1 MTRRQEA
8 TEARW
13 HQGLAQLRAYA
24 EIHGAA
30 TPHTRLVVQG
40 FQLGRWAAKQR
51 ERYWAQSLPPELVA
65 ALTSVPGWEWGRTNT
80 DRWAEGLGHLHSYL
94 REHGTTAVDTLTI
107 HEGFDLG
114 GWVGRRRSNYHHG
127 TLSAARVA
135 ALQALPGWVWTLT
148 EDQWPQGLK
157 SLRAYVGKHGTARVP
172 LDAVHRR
179 YPVGRWVSARRAQY
193 KRGTLTPAKISTLQ
207 AFPGWVWDVKQ
218 SRWEQGLRLLVAY
231 AQRTGLPNPDSFYV
245 EDSAEGFTLGAW
257 AMSRRKEYRLG
268 VLSPTR
274 VTALEAISGWEWNPH
289 DAAWHRMFELIQ
301 REAHQ
306 RGSVAPIGQRAIIGG
321 VNVGY
326 WVMAQRSKHRQH
338 RLAPDRAA
346 ALESLPGWAWT
357 PRASP

>member
-1 MTRRQEA
+1 
-8 TEARW
+8 
-13 HQGLAQLRAYA
+13 
-24 EIHGAA
+24 
-30 TPHTRLVVQG
+30 
-40 FQLGRWAAKQR
+40 
-51 ERYWAQSLPPELVA
+51 
-65 ALTSVPGWEWGRTNT
+65 
-80 DRWAEGLGHLHSYL
+80 
-94 REHGTTAVDTLTI
+94 VDTLTI

-114 GWVGRRRSNYHHG
+114 GGWDGG
-127 TLSAARVA
+127 AATTTTAPCR
-135 ALQALPGWVWTLT
+135 LPGSPPCRPSRGGCGPLT

-157 SLRAYVGKHGTARVP
+157 ALRAYVGKHGTARVP
-172 LDAVHRR
+172 LGAMHRR

-245 EDSAEGFTLGAW
+245 EDREDGFTLGAW

-268 VLSPTR
+268 VLSPIR
-274 VTALEAISGWEWNPH
+274 VSALEAIPGWEWNPY
-289 DAAWHRMFELIQ
+289 DAAWHRMFDVVE

-306 RGSVAPIGQRAIIGG
+306 RGSIAPIGQRDVIDG

-338 RLAPDRAA
+338 RLAPDRAT
-346 ALESLPGWAWT
+346 ALETLPGWAWA

>member
-13 HQGLAQLRAYA
+13 HRGLAQLRAYA

-51 ERYWAQSLPPELVA
+51 ERYWAQSLPPEQVA
-65 ALTSVPGWEWGRTNT
+65 ALISVPGWEWGRTNT

-148 EDQWPQGLK
+148 EDPWPQGLK
-157 SLRAYVGKHGTARVP
+157 ALRAYVGKHGTARVP
-172 LDAVHRR
+172 LDAMHCRH
-179 YPVGRWVSARRAQY
+179 PLGRWVSARRAQY
-193 KRGTLTPAKISTLQ
+193 KRAPSPPRRSPPCRRSPAGCGTSNEAGGSKACGCLPPTRSVPGCRTRTPSTSRT
-207 AFPGWVWDVKQ
+207 GKTG
-218 SRWEQGLRLLVAY
+218 SRWG
-231 AQRTGLPNPDSFYV
+231 
-245 EDSAEGFTLGAW
+245 
-257 AMSRRKEYRLG
+257 
-268 VLSPTR
+268 
-274 VTALEAISGWEWNPH
+274 
-289 DAAWHRMFELIQ
+289 
-301 REAHQ
+301 
-306 RGSVAPIGQRAIIGG
+306 RGR
-321 VNVGY
+321 
-326 WVMAQRSKHRQH
+326 
-338 RLAPDRAA
+338 
-346 ALESLPGWAWT
+346 
-357 PRASP
+357 